1 MSDLHG
7 AVDDY
12 LTLRRSLGH
21 KLERHNRLL
30 HDFVEF
36 LHGRETTTITT
47 TLAVEWATMPA
58 EAQPGWWATRLGV
71 VRVFAKHH
79 QATDP
84 ATEVPPADVFPAHS
98 RRAEPFIYTDTQIR
112 ALLAAA
118 DKIHTPLKAATY
130 GTLIGLLA
138 VTGMRVGEAIR
149 LDRTDFDPDS
159 GVLTIRDTKFGK
171 TRRIP
176 LHPSTT
182 DALVAYSQLRDT
194 TLSTK
199 RCEALFVSTVG
210 TRLFYENVHPN
221 FQRLTRDAGI
231 TARSERCR
239 PRIHCLRHT
248 FAVVTL
254 TGWYRDGLNID
265 SRVHLLS
272 TYLGHT
278 EPSSTYWY
286 LEATPE
292 LLGFAAD
299 RLEAAAGV
307 LS

>member
-47 TLAVEWATMPA
+47 TLAVKWATMPA
-58 EAQPGWWATRLGV
+58 EAQPDWWATRQLGV
-71 VRVFAKHH
+71 VRSSRNIIRRP
-79 QATDP
+79 TR
-84 ATEVPPADVFPAHS
+84 PPRFLPPMCS
-98 RRAEPFIYTDTQIR
+98 RRTLRAEPFIYTDTQIR

-182 DALVAYSQLRDT
+182 DAR
-194 TLSTK
+194 
-199 RCEALFVSTVG
+199 
-210 TRLFYENVHPN
+210 RLQPASGHHPEH
-221 FQRLTRDAGI
+221 Q
-231 TARSERCR
+231 
-239 PRIHCLRHT
+239 
-248 FAVVTL
+248 AV
-254 TGWYRDGLNID
+254 
-265 SRVHLLS
+265 
-272 TYLGHT
+272 
-278 EPSSTYWY
+278 
-286 LEATPE
+286 
-292 LLGFAAD
+292 
-299 RLEAAAGV
+299 
-307 LS
+307 

>member
-58 EAQPGWWATRLGV
+58 EAQPDWWATRLGV

-210 TRLFYENVHPN
+210 RFRPFKRSSVTGSSNNEPPARTPSPPTETPSGSSSPTPPTTPTPTHPILISVS
-221 FQRLTRDAGI
+221 LT
-231 TARSERCR
+231 
-239 PRIHCLRHT
+239 P
-248 FAVVTL
+248 
-254 TGWYRDGLNID
+254 
-265 SRVHLLS
+265 
-272 TYLGHT
+272 
-278 EPSSTYWY
+278 PSS
-286 LEATPE
+286 E
-292 LLGFAAD
+292 GFSTTSKPKGTTGLSAA
-299 RLEAAAGV
+299 
-307 LS
+307 

>member
-58 EAQPGWWATRLGV
+58 EAQPDWWATRLGV

-112 ALLAAA
+112 ALLAR
-118 DKIHTPLKAATY
+118 P
-130 GTLIGLLA
+130 
-138 VTGMRVGEAIR
+138 
-149 LDRTDFDPDS
+149 
-159 GVLTIRDTKFGK
+159 
-171 TRRIP
+171 TRSPHR
-176 LHPSTT
+176 
-182 DALVAYSQLRDT
+182 
-194 TLSTK
+194 
-199 RCEALFVSTVG
+199 
-210 TRLFYENVHPN
+210 
-221 FQRLTRDAGI
+221 
-231 TARSERCR
+231 
-239 PRIHCLRHT
+239 
-248 FAVVTL
+248 
-254 TGWYRDGLNID
+254 
-265 SRVHLLS
+265 
-272 TYLGHT
+272 
-278 EPSSTYWY
+278 
-286 LEATPE
+286 
-292 LLGFAAD
+292 
-299 RLEAAAGV
+299 
-307 LS
+307 